1 MENPI
6 QLNVPVS
13 VSYAALEG
21 VLQQQLVGTYIPK
34 PEAGTTDPPYAQ
46 VLGVGIAG
54 SSAGP
59 YNLLLRVQLK
69 ILRTVLKRDKVD
81 LYASVALAYD
91 NASQQLYVQ
100 QFSMES
106 RTSSGFYNTALEVL
120 VNKVAYNQIIKK
132 TRVDLKAIIAAE
144 LQKVNSQLAQGLEL
158 KGLKLKGAVAAV
170 GVQDIVPQAD
180 GLSLRLQVQ
189 GELEVA
195 VFDLA
200 GLLPPKA
207 DEF

>member
-6 QLNVPVS
+6 QLNVPLS
-13 VSYAALEG
+13 VSYSALEG
-21 VLQQQLVGTYIPK
+21 VLQQQLIGTYIPK
-34 PEAGTTDPPYAQ
+34 PEEGTGASHYAQ

-54 SSAGP
+54 TSKGA

-81 LYASVALAYD
+81 LYASVALAFD

-100 QFSMES
+100 QYSMES
-106 RTSSGFYNTALEVL
+106 NTSSGFYNTALEVL
-120 VNKVAYNQIIKK
+120 VNKVAYNQVVEKA
-132 TRVDLKAIIAAE
+132 RVDLKQIIAAE
-144 LQKVNSQLAQGLEL
+144 LEKVNNQLEQGLEL

-170 GVQDIVPQAD
+170 GVQDVVPKPE

-189 GELEVA
+189 GNLEVA
-195 VFDLA
+195 VYDLA
-200 GLLPPKA
+200 SLLPPKA
-207 DEF
+207 AEV